1 MLCSLLTPVVA
12 VFAAVNSRQTTQ
24 NDLGDDQDVDGL
36 YNLGE
41 GGGIYN
47 LGDIVVD
54 GEALFLGNTGGVSV
68 QGWQTYDYCRV
79 TG

>member
-1 MLCSLLTPVVA
+1 M
-12 VFAAVNSRQTTQ
+12 Q
-24 NDLGDDQDVDGL
+24 NDLDDGQDVDVL

-54 GEALFLGNTGGVSV
+54 GEALFLGNAGGVSV
-68 QGWQTYDYCRV
+68 QGWQTCNYCRV
-79 TG
+79 TEIRWIL